1 MSAVAVTNRLAGD
14 LKEIVGEQYEFR
26 ELLYQMTRR
35 DLLLRYK
42 QTIMGFGW
50 AVFMPLL
57 NTAVFSVIFTRVAP
71 LDVGMPYPLFAYC
84 GLLFWNFTASSL
96 RFSVTSLTA
105 NAHLVTKVFFPR
117 EIFPISAVLVQLV
130 DLAVGSVVLVALLIY
145 YGVVP
150 TAAIAALPWVLLV
163 QFMFTLSLSLLLAM
177 GNLFYRDV
185 KYLFELVVMV
195 WMFMSA
201 VLYPISQIGG
211 TMGTVMALNPMT
223 PVLEAYRDVLIRG
236 HVPGASFLITTG
248 VAALCLIAAWVLFH
262 RAEYE
267 FAENV

>member
-1 MSAVAVTNRLAGD
+1 MSTAAAFGRLAGD

-42 QTIMGFGW
+42 QAIMGFGW
-50 AVFMPLL
+50 AIFMPLL

-71 LDVGMPYPLFAYC
+71 IDAGMPYPLYAYC

-96 RFSVTSLTA
+96 RFSVTSLTQ
-105 NAHLVTKVFFPR
+105 NAGLVTKVYFPR

-130 DLAVGSVVLVALLIY
+130 DLAVGSTVLVALMVY
-145 YGVVP
+145 YQVVP
-150 TAAIAALPWVLLV
+150 AAAIAGLPWVLLTHL
-163 QFMFTLSLSLLLAM
+163 MFTLAIAMLLAM

-185 KYLFELVVMV
+185 KYLFELVAMV

-201 VLYPISQIGG
+201 VLYPVSQIGG
-211 TMGTVMALNPMT
+211 LTGRIMALNPMT
-223 PVLEAYRDVLIRG
+223 PILEAYRDVLLRG
-236 HVPGASFLITTG
+236 RMPDATFAITTG
-248 VAALCLIAAWVLFH
+248 VAAIFLVVAWLVFH
-262 RAEYE
+262 RAEFE

>member
-1 MSAVAVTNRLAGD
+1 MSAATATSRLAGD
-14 LKEIVGEQYEFR
+14 LKEIVGEQYEYR

-71 LDVGMPYPLFAYC
+71 IDVGMPYPLFAYC
-84 GLLFWNFTASSL
+84 GLLFWNFTASSM
-96 RFSVTSLTA
+96 RFAVTSLTA

-117 EIFPISAVLVQLV
+117 EIFAISAVLVQLV
-130 DLAVGSVVLVALLIY
+130 DLAVGSVVLVGLMIY
-145 YGVVP
+145 YGIVP
-150 TAAIAALPWVLLV
+150 TTAIAALPWVLLV
-163 QFMFTLSLSLLLAM
+163 QLMFTLSLSMLLAM

-195 WMFMSA
+195 WMFLTA
-201 VLYPISQIGG
+201 VLYPVGQIGG
-211 TMGTVMALNPMT
+211 TMGQVMTLNPMT
-223 PVLEAYRDVLIRG
+223 PILEAYRDVLLRG
-236 HVPGASFLITTG
+236 RIPDASFLITTG
-248 VAALCLIAAWVLFH
+248 VAALCLIVAWVLFH
-262 RAEYE
+262 RAEYQ